1 MADRDK
7 PTQLPLLDVGPKTEK
22 HGTYLRVPV
31 ETSFVF
37 SLRDIHNFSR
47 FILEKPLRTY
57 QMVPADAI
65 MKSVLNGA
73 GETFAVMMSRQAGK
87 NELSAQLEAYLMN
100 LFHRR
105 GGSIVKGS
113 PTFKPQTLNSLLRL
127 ADRLENPMNSGFYR
141 RREGYMVEL
150 GKARA
155 FFFSA
160 EPTANVVGATA
171 DILLEADEAQD
182 IAQSKWDKDFTPM
195 GASTNVT
202 TVFYG
207 TAWTSNTFL
216 ARTVRYLE
224 EQQAKDGVQ
233 RVFRIGCDIVSAEVP
248 AYANHVATQ
257 LERLGRNHPLVR
269 TQYYLETI
277 DGTGGLFTPARQR
290 LMHGTH
296 QRRFS
301 PENGHRYA
309 ILVDVAGEDEHAG
322 GVLER
327 LFLENPKRDATA
339 ITIMD
344 VVYAPGDTS
353 RDPIEFR
360 YRTQDRQL
368 NLGTNFTAMR
378 GQILRLV
385 ETWHAQWVVIDATG
399 VGTGLA
405 SYLAKALGHKLIP
418 VTFTPAIK
426 SQMGWDFLGIVET
439 GRYQDYAEDHKPDT
453 AQFWYEVEACQY
465 EIREG
470 PQKTMRWGVW
480 ETPGYDGIVARGHDD
495 LLTSAAL
502 CAFLEQH
509 SPSGDAI
516 GDTVESGDV
525 LHDIDNA
532 EW

>member
-1 MADRDK
+1 MNSPK
-7 PTQLPLLDVGPKTEK
+7 QLPLPNLEPIPEK
-22 HGTYLRVPV
+22 QQSTLQPPV
-31 ETSFVF
+31 VASVVY
-37 SLRDIHNFSR
+37 SLRDIRNFSGL
-47 FILEKPLRTY
+47 ILKKPLREY
-57 QMVPADAI
+57 QLLPAYAI
-65 MKSVLNGA
+65 MKSIMTCA

-113 PTFKPQTLNSLLRL
+113 PTFKPQTLNSILRL
-127 ADRLENPMNSGFYR
+127 TDRLDNSMNSAQFR
-141 RREGYMVEL
+141 RREGYLVEL
-150 GKARA
+150 GRARA

-171 DILLEADEAQD
+171 DMLLEADEAQD
-182 IAQSKWDKDFTPM
+182 IEQRKWDKDFTPM

-224 EQQAKDGVQ
+224 EQQVRDGIQ
-233 RVFRIGCDIVSAEVP
+233 RVFMIDCDAVAAEVP
-248 AYANHVATQ
+248 AYANHVSTQ
-257 LERLGRNHPLVR
+257 VERLGRNHPLVR

-277 DGTGGLFTPARQR
+277 DGSGGLFTPARQR
-290 LMHGTH
+290 LMHGSH
-296 QRRFS
+296 PRRFS
-301 PENGHRYA
+301 PEIGHRYA
-309 ILVDVAGEDEHAG
+309 VLIDVAGEDENAG
-322 GVLER
+322 SFLDR
-327 LFLENPKRDATA
+327 LLLENPKRDATA
-339 ITIMD
+339 ITIVD
-344 VVYAPGDTS
+344 VVKDRD
-353 RDPIEFR
+353 RDPIEFL
-360 YRTQDRQL
+360 YFTLDRQL
-368 NLGTNFTAMR
+368 NLGTKFAAIR

-385 ETWHAQWVVIDATG
+385 EYWHAQWVVIDATG
-399 VGTGLA
+399 VGSGLA
-405 SYLAKALGHKLIP
+405 SFLAKALGHKLIP

-426 SQMGWDFLGIVET
+426 SQLGWDFLGIVET
-439 GRYQDYAEDHKPDT
+439 GRYQDYVEDHEPDT

-480 ETPGYDGIVARGHDD
+480 ESPGYDGVVARGHDD
-495 LLTSAAL
+495 LLTSAAM
-502 CAFLEQH
+502 CAFLEQQ

-516 GDTVESGDV
+516 GDTVNTEDV
-525 LHDIDNA
+525 LTGIDRA